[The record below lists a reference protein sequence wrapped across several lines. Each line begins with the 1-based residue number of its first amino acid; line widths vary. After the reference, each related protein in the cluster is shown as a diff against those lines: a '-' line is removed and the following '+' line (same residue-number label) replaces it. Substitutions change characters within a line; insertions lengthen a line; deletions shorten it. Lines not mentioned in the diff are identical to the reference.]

1 MENVKE
7 LKSIIRYL
15 PVVLRSSTLFWPPLV
30 VEALKALSAG
40 PQLSNVDSGE
50 LLFLAISDMRNSLSL
65 ASDLLAFS
73 TANGFS
79 LFFDDV
85 CTSNSILY
93 CSLRKTVFIVTTIG
107 VVVHFKKNGERV
119 FLKVHNNCS
128 HGKYCLFM

>member
-15 PVVLRSSTLFWPPLV
+15 PVVLRSSSLFWPPLV

-40 PQLSNVDSGE
+40 PQLSNVDSGQ

-65 ASDLLAFS
+65 ASDPLAFS
-73 TANGFS
+73 APNGFS

-85 CTSNSILY
+85 CTCNPIIFLF
-93 CSLRKTVFIVTTIG
+93 KTVFYGDLNCALLKKTDNKSSQQSVTP
-107 VVVHFKKNGERV
+107 
-119 FLKVHNNCS
+119 
-128 HGKYCLFM
+128 

>member
-15 PVVLRSSTLFWPPLV
+15 PVVLRSSSLFWPPLV

-65 ASDLLAFS
+65 ASDPLAFS
-73 TANGFS
+73 APNGFS

-85 CTSNSILY
+85 CTCNPII
-93 CSLRKTVFIVTTIG
+93 F
-107 VVVHFKKNGERV
+107 
-119 FLKVHNNCS
+119 
-128 HGKYCLFM
+128 